1 MQNTVVSTE
10 NEWGGKKVKSV
21 EWLGALRTSQKNRIL
36 TGMGLLGVGGANNK
50 TVIDFQNVKEKKKG
64 QKPKPKKEWHF
75 HHPHSGPLVLNSQL
89 YPQPPPKKQGR
100 LKKLHSLSQT
110 S

>member
-1 MQNTVVSTE
+1 MGWKESKECGMVRGSKDFPEKQD
-10 NEWGGKKVKSV
+10 
-21 EWLGALRTSQKNRIL
+21 
-36 TGMGLLGVGGANNK
+36 TGMGLLGVGGGNNK
-50 TVIDFQNVKEKKKG
+50 TVIDFQKVKEKKKRS
-64 QKPKPKKEWHF
+64 KPKPKKEWHC

-100 LKKLHSLSQT
+100 LKKPHSLSQP